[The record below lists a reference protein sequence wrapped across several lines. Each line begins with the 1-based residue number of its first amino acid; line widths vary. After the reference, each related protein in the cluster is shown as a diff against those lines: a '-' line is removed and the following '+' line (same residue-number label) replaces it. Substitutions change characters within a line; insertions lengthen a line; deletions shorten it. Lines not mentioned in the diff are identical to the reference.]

1 MKLHTKYITFV
12 IALTLI
18 GCATPID
25 VRTAS
30 TSALQQRRAEINRKL
45 AEDDIG
51 VAWGVS
57 RWISHAHEKGK
68 VLKERQAIDAEL
80 ARREIKS
87 QSAGTEATSQ

>member
-1 MKLHTKYITFV
+1 MNYMTFV

-45 AEDDIG
+45 AEDDLG

-80 ARREIKS
+80 ARRQTSHNNE
-87 QSAGTEATSQ
+87 GTEATLQ